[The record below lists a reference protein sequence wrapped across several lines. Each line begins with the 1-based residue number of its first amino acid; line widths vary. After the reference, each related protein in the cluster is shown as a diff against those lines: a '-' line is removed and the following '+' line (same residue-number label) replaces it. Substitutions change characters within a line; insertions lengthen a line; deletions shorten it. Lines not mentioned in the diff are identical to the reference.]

1 MSFLLD
7 RFTLRSPSMI
17 YLDSRRKEAIK
28 RFLAMVKQTRIE
40 PYFSLLNA
48 LRWSCNG
55 KITAYHQYYYC
66 QYFVPTKAERR
77 MAFEQKLQA
86 LGKVSLAQMAIYVIR
101 TALMEVAMEGVTQK
115 PSSSLPLG
123 VPYLLSSLLTTAGL
137 EHIEMM
143 VSPYYQAL
151 MTFYLLDDS
160 EVPAAILSYQKNTI
174 SQLAKIRDEIAMN
187 GFPDWKERYQSWH
200 YILLFDQGE
209 AEHLAALP
217 YPEFLESDY
226 WHSLRHHIKRFY
238 QYRCSDCGAKGPLEV
253 HHDVYDFRGQELL
266 FSNSLA
272 CLCSTCHRKAHGLID

>member
-1 MSFLLD
+1 
-7 RFTLRSPSMI
+7 MI
-17 YLDSRRKEAIK
+17 YLDSLRKAAIN

-40 PYFSLLNA
+40 PYLSLLNA
-48 LRWSCNG
+48 LRWPYKG
-55 KITAYHQYYYC
+55 KVTAYHQYYYC

-77 MAFEQKLQA
+77 VVFEQKLQA

-101 TALMEVAMEGVTQK
+101 TALMEGAMGGLTQK

-123 VPYLLSSLLTTAGL
+123 APYLLSSWLTTAGL

-160 EVPAAILSYQKNTI
+160 EVPVDILSYQKNTI
-174 SQLAKIRDEIAMN
+174 SQLAKLRDEIDMN
-187 GFPDWKERYQSWH
+187 GFPDWKERYQCWH
-200 YILLFDQGE
+200 YLLLFDQGE

-217 YPEFLESDY
+217 YEEFLESDY
-226 WHSLRHHIKRFY
+226 WHALRRYIKRSHNY
-238 QYRCSDCGAKGPLEV
+238 CCSSCGAKGILEV

-272 CLCSTCHRKAHGLID
+272 CLCSICHRKAHGLID